1 MSRLFVASPGRE
13 RYAPADR
20 ARVEQL
26 IRRSFLLAGGI
37 ETFATQATELLS
49 FEEYQ
54 TLIEQ
59 EQRLLAYGNLLAAA
73 QPLQLVEDAHSLAEK
88 ILQQLQGEKGGAK

>member
-20 ARVEQL
+20 AQIEQL
-26 IRRSFLLAGGI
+26 IRRLFLLAGDI
-37 ETFATQATELLS
+37 EMFATEATEVLS

-54 TLIEQ
+54 TLVEQ
-59 EQRLLAYGNLLAAA
+59 EQRLLPTATCSR
-73 QPLQLVEDAHSLAEK
+73 QFSLCSWWKTPSRSPRLFFNNSKPRKEV
-88 ILQQLQGEKGGAK
+88 